1 MEKKNYFAPEVKFH
15 QLRGNAVMQEFSNP
29 DFDPEK
35 GADEDAGAKG
45 FGSFSLSNSD

>member
-29 DFDPEK
+29 DFDPE
-35 GADEDAGAKG
+35 EDPEAGAKG
-45 FGSFSLSNSD
+45 GMFFFDEDED